1 MDDNMT
7 ALLAKVKLSLRIV
20 TTEFDTELTD
30 LIDAC
35 LLDLGIAG
43 VDVPYTQTVDTH
55 GEPISVLDN
64 PLVIRAICTY
74 CKYHF
79 GDANGVE
86 ESDRIKASYD
96 EQKAQ
101 MSMATGYTIW

>member
-1 MDDNMT
+1 MNTILDKIK
-7 ALLAKVKLSLRIV
+7 LALRI
-20 TTEFDTELTD
+20 TTTAFDTELTD
-30 LIDAC
+30 LMNAC

-43 VDVPYTQTVDTH
+43 VEVPYSSSVDTH

-64 PLVIRAICTY
+64 SLVIRAIITY
-74 CKYHF
+74 CKIHF
-79 GDANGVE
+79 GDARGVE
-86 ESDRIKASYD
+86 ELDRLKASYD